1 MRLSQNIM
9 FSASRDENKSAVSK
23 LSDRVSGSK
32 AKITTDLRGRN
43 GLVFIGVWPN
53 VFYTHYIN
61 LLNMQV
67 AKFRYLHT

>member
-32 AKITTDLRGRN
+32 QN
-43 GLVFIGVWPN
+43 N
-53 VFYTHYIN
+53 N
-61 LLNMQV
+61 
-67 AKFRYLHT
+67 